1 MLSLLHV
8 SWISHFLPE
17 SSVFVEAGLE
27 RMDFEGKDAP
37 RCNFFPIFL
46 FLMLL
51 SSNLRRRQWHPT
63 PVLLPGKSHGPRSLV
78 GCSPWGHEES
88 DTTEHE
94 HESVVWIY
102 LVYSL
107 IFYWTLRLSHWRFLN
122 ILVHISIHFSKSEM
136 AESWNSI
143 CLGFEIWPKGFTKWW
158 TNLLPQQQLMRAV
171 VGPHPH
177 QHLISYHSFSSSHSG
192 RCVFVVEF
200 LRRV

>member
-1 MLSLLHV
+1 MLFYVVHSFLLWFDNPLCGV
-8 SWISHFLPE
+8 SRYSAVKNPPAVREMQFDPC
-17 SSVFVEAGLE
+17 V
-27 RMDFEGKDAP
+27 GKIP
-37 RCNFFPIFL
+37 W
-46 FLMLL
+46 
-51 SSNLRRRQWHPT
+51 RRAWQLT
-63 PVLLPGKSHGPRSLV
+63 PVSLSGKSHGPRSLV